1 LKSLPPS
8 VGDPWGITLRVLSHN
23 RLNFLEKTLDS
34 AFFQTEPFER
44 VELFDNGSTFSTKA
58 LAGRYPA
65 LRLRASPRVVPG
77 HENMRRALVE
87 TPDTPW
93 LCVFHDDDILHADFV
108 KTIRAALRADPGLG
122 AVSANGEVI
131 DEQGETHGAL
141 LPNLKTDLLLRGPAD
156 LARWYCE
163 GFIPFPATVYRWS
176 SEFGSDLDFASPYGR
191 CGDVALLARVVQR
204 APILLLTPK
213 LFSYRRH
220 PEQDSAGFLWWEE
233 TKRWDLQRQL
243 CRDDSRARRYVE
255 EKRKDRLTSRWLNA
269 WLRGET
275 REEPWS
281 WDFFSPASVHRFVRN
296 NKLAILRRIFRVRE
310 LA

>member
-1 LKSLPPS
+1 MEPA
-8 VGDPWGITLRVLSHN
+8 ITLRILSHN
-23 RLNFLEKTLDS
+23 RREFLEKTLAS
-34 AFFQTEPFER
+34 AFAQDEPFNE
-44 VELFDNGSTFSTKA
+44 VELYDNGSDFPVKS
-58 LAGRYPA
+58 LAEKYP
-65 LRLRASPRVVPG
+65 RLRFVGLPQPVPQA
-77 HENMRRALVE
+77 ENFRRAFADPPA
-87 TPDTPW
+87 TRW

-108 KTIRAALRADPGLG
+108 KTVRAALRADPGLG

-156 LARWYCE
+156 LARWYCK

-176 SEFGSDLDFASPYGR
+176 PEFGSDLDFAYPYGR

-255 EKRKDRLTSRWLNA
+255 KKRKDRLTSRWLNA
-269 WLRGET
+269 WLQGKCPSNE
-275 REEPWS
+275 WV
-281 WDFFSPASVHRFVRN
+281 WGDFSLPAAHRFFRN
-296 NKLAILRRIFRVRE
+296 NKLKIFRR
-310 LA
+310 LFQASGKDDPSR